1 MVGPAQE
8 GLGWETEEIP
18 MRVYRS
24 GRLARV
30 LAMFAATVLVV
41 AAARYALGALEDWR
55 GTLVVA
61 LASGVLLALFWVLL
75 RVPRQRQESSLQ
87 HRSHDPLTGLPNR
100 SSLVDRAERALDQ
113 AAKESRSVAVLVV
126 DLDDFEE
133 VNHGLG
139 HETGDRLLAVVGERL
154 AACAQPKGSAA
165 RLCGDEFAVLLE
177 NVPDATSAISA
188 TERIE
193 EALKVPIGLNGSEV
207 VVSASIGI
215 AVAGTE
221 QECGPEDLLRRADV
235 AMHAAKRQGKAR
247 HKVFD
252 PGASTTT
259 SGRSLMEA
267 ELRRAVEEKEFLI
280 YYQPVVALETGE
292 VRGLEALV
300 RWRHPVY
307 GLVPP
312 DEFVP
317 LAEQTGLIVPI
328 GRWVLQEACRRMRL
342 WQEEHPS
349 DPALALSVNVSA
361 RQFWQVNLVEEIT
374 QALEGNAL
382 NPRHP
387 QLEITEGVMVHH
399 GSAAALRELEAL
411 GVRVAMDDF
420 GTGYSNLSYVKRLP
434 VNALKIDRSYVAGL
448 GKNDED
454 TAIVHATVAFAK
466 ALGLSLTAEGIEN
479 AEQLSRLME
488 AGCEHGQGYHFAKPL
503 PEAEV
508 SAFLAAHRR
517 RSAPMGSG

>member
-1 MVGPAQE
+1 
-8 GLGWETEEIP
+8 

-24 GRLARV
+24 GHLARV
-30 LAMFAATVLVV
+30 LAVFAATVIVV
-41 AAARYALGALEDWR
+41 AAGSYALGALGEWR
-55 GTLVVA
+55 GRLLVA
-61 LASGVLLALFWVLL
+61 LAAGLLVALLLVLL
-75 RVPRQRQESSLQ
+75 RVLRQREESLRQ
-87 HRSHDPLTGLPNR
+87 RRSHDPLTGLPNR
-100 SSLVDRAERALDQ
+100 SSFVDYVRKALGRAV
-113 AAKESRSVAVLVV
+113 KESRPVAVLVV

-139 HETGDRLLAVVGERL
+139 HEAGDRLLAVVGERL
-154 AACAQPKGSAA
+154 AASARPTGSAA

-177 NVPDATSAISA
+177 DVPDANSAISA

-193 EALKVPIGLNGSEV
+193 EALKVPIELNGSEV
-207 VVSASIGI
+207 VVSASVGI
-215 AVAGTE
+215 AVADPE
-221 QECGPEDLLRRADV
+221 QEGDPEDLLRRADV
-235 AMHAAKRQGKAR
+235 AMHASKKEGKAR

-267 ELRRAVEEKEFLI
+267 ELRRAVEEEEFLVH
-280 YYQPVVALETGE
+280 YQPVVALESGE

-307 GLVPP
+307 GLIPP

-349 DPALALSVNVSA
+349 DPVLALSVNVSA
-361 RQFWQVNLVEEIT
+361 RQFRRPNLAEEIL
-374 QALEGNAL
+374 QVLEKNEL
-382 NPRHP
+382 DPRHL

-399 GSAAALRELEAL
+399 ASAAAALRELEGL

-479 AEQLSRLME
+479 AEQLTLLKD
-488 AGCEHGQGYHFAKPL
+488 AGCEHGQGYHFAKSL

-508 SAFLAAHRR
+508 SAFLAAHRS

>member
-1 MVGPAQE
+1 MH
-8 GLGWETEEIP
+8 
-18 MRVYRS
+18 VYRS
-24 GRLARV
+24 GRSTWV
-30 LAMFAATVLVV
+30 LVVFAATVLVV
-41 AAARYALGALEDWR
+41 AAAFYALGALGDWR
-55 GTLVVA
+55 GSLLVA
-61 LASGVLLALFWVLL
+61 LAAGVLVASFWVLS
-75 RVPRQRQESSLQ
+75 RHTRQGEEGPPQGQPRDS
-87 HRSHDPLTGLPNR
+87 LTGLPNR
-100 SSLVDRAERALDQ
+100 SSFMDRAGRALDR

-139 HETGDRLLAVVGERL
+139 HEAGDRLLVVVGERL
-154 AACAQPKGSAA
+154 AASARPTGSAA

-177 NVPDATSAISA
+177 DVPDANSAISA

-193 EALKVPIGLNGSEV
+193 EALKAPVELNGSEV
-207 VVSASIGI
+207 VVSASVGLV
-215 AVAGTE
+215 VAGPE
-221 QECGPEDLLRRADV
+221 REGGPEDLLRRADV
-235 AMHAAKRQGKAR
+235 AMHAAKREGKAR

-252 PGASTTT
+252 PSASTT

-267 ELRRAVEEKEFLI
+267 ELRRAVEEEEFLVH
-280 YYQPVVALETGE
+280 YQPLVALETGE

-328 GRWVLQEACRRMRL
+328 GRWVLQESCRRMRL
-342 WQEEHPS
+342 WQDEHPS
-349 DPALALSVNVSA
+349 DPALTLSVNVSA
-361 RQFWQVNLVEEIT
+361 RQFRQPNLAEEVL
-374 QALEGNAL
+374 QALEKNAL
-382 NPRHP
+382 DPHHL

-399 GSAAALRELEAL
+399 ESAAVLQELEGL

-434 VNALKIDRSYVAGL
+434 VTALKIDRSYVSGL
-448 GKNDED
+448 GRNAED

-466 ALGLSLTAEGIEN
+466 ALDLSLTAEGIEN
-479 AEQLSRLME
+479 AEQLSRLIE

-503 PEAEV
+503 PDAQV
-508 SAFLAAHRR
+508 SAFLAAHPRP
-517 RSAPMGSG
+517 STPTGSG